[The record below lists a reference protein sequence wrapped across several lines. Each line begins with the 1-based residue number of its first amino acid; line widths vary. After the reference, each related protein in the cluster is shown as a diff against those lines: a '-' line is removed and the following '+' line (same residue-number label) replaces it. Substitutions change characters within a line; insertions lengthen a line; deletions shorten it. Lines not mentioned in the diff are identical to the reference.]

1 MLKFYGLLAGN
12 IARSKVLLLAITR
25 TRLIYRS
32 ADIYWA
38 LADIRAKLVYRI
50 GYLLPIKY
58 RISLLPLTDY
68 FLELARALLHSM
80 CLV

>member
-12 IARSKVLLLAITR
+12 KARIEVLPLAITR
-25 TRLIYRS
+25 ARLIYRS

-38 LADIRAKLVYRI
+38 LADIRAKLIYRI

-58 RISLLPLTDY
+58 RILQLP
-68 FLELARALLHSM
+68 
-80 CLV
+80 